1 MKVIA
6 KINFGSEKIT
16 MISFVGLGN
25 PGDKYQNTKH
35 NAGFW
40 VLDELSRRWK
50 TDFKPGNGEYFFVE
64 NKTQNILLIKP
75 STGMN
80 SSGIAVKDI
89 IKKWKINLSDLHIIF
104 DDVDLPLGKIRLR
117 PKGGDGCHRGMES
130 VIYHLGNNQFP
141 RIRFGIATN
150 DRLRPAEKYVLK
162 SFNKKDQLLANE
174 MIVKAADAA
183 ESIIFNGMAKTM
195 NQYNA

>member
-1 MKVIA
+1 
-6 KINFGSEKIT
+6 
-16 MISFVGLGN
+16 MISFIGLGN

-50 TDFKPGNGEYFFVE
+50 TTFRPGNGEYFFVE

-89 IKKWKINLSDLHIIF
+89 INKWKINLSDLHIIF
-104 DDVDLPLGKIRLR
+104 DDVDLPLGKLRLR
-117 PKGGDGCHRGMES
+117 LKGGDGCHRGMES
-130 VIYHLGNNQFP
+130 IIYHLGNNQFP

>member
-50 TDFKPGNGEYFFVE
+50 TVFKPGNGEYFFVE

-130 VIYHLGNNQFP
+130 VIYP
-141 RIRFGIATN
+141 
-150 DRLRPAEKYVLK
+150 
-162 SFNKKDQLLANE
+162 NE